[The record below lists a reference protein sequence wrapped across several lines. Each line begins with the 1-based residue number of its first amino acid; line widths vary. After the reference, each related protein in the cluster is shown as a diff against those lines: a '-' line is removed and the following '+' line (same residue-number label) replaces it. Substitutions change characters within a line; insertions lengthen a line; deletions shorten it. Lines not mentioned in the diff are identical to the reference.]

1 MYIMNTYGPLYG
13 VSAIAANRFLS
24 FLFGVAFP
32 LFTIQSEL
40 SVTKIPLFRLYYSSL
55 SPYSEVS
62 SATFGL
68 SFLGLRHFIQ
78 LPSTSLRNTTDRN
91 DDSV

>member
-13 VSAIAANRFLS
+13 ASAIAANRFLS

-40 SVTKIPLFRLYYSSL
+40 SVTKNPLI
-55 SPYSEVS
+55 SP
-62 SATFGL
+62 
-68 SFLGLRHFIQ
+68 
-78 LPSTSLRNTTDRN
+78 
-91 DDSV
+91 

>member
-40 SVTKIPLFRLYYSSL
+40 SVTKDPLI
-55 SPYSEVS
+55 SPLLFISFLLIAKFPLLHLV
-62 SATFGL
+62 
-68 SFLGLRHFIQ
+68 SFLGLETFHSSFIHK
-78 LPSTSLRNTTDRN
+78 PAKYD
-91 DDSV
+91 

>member
-40 SVTKIPLFRLYYSSL
+40 SVTKIPLFRLCFSSL
-55 SPYSEVS
+55 
-62 SATFGL
+62 F
-68 SFLGLRHFIQ
+68 
-78 LPSTSLRNTTDRN
+78 SL
-91 DDSV
+91 

>member
-13 VSAIAANRFLS
+13 ASAIAASRFLS

-40 SVTKIPLFRLYYSSL
+40 LSVT
-55 SPYSEVS
+55 
-62 SATFGL
+62 
-68 SFLGLRHFIQ
+68 
-78 LPSTSLRNTTDRN
+78 
-91 DDSV
+91 

>member
-24 FLFGVAFP
+24 FLFAVAFP

-40 SVTKIPLFRLYYSSL
+40 SVTKIPLFRLCFSSL
-55 SPYSEVS
+55 
-62 SATFGL
+62 F
-68 SFLGLRHFIQ
+68 
-78 LPSTSLRNTTDRN
+78 SL
-91 DDSV
+91 